1 MKIAIIGAGGVGG
14 YLGAKLIKS
23 GQLDTTLIA
32 RGEHLR
38 AIEANGLTILDEDD
52 KFSISSRFITEDVEK
67 NAPYDF
73 VIFTTKA
80 YGLQDACKSIKKSI
94 NDNTILMVTANG
106 VGYKEKLKEF
116 FPNNPICESC
126 IYIFSNIQKP
136 GVIKK
141 YGGVFQLFIGSSEVP
156 KEKLQEIVNIYNNA
170 GLKTKISEQIT
181 LQCWRKYLF
190 ISSFATLTSYY
201 NVSIGEIVQ
210 KQEHELRDIL
220 NEIIS
225 IANKKDIH
233 LSHENLEQSVDQ
245 AKNNIPYDSTTSMQL
260 DFANGKKTEL
270 EALTGY
276 IVREGE
282 RLGVKVDTM
291 KKLYN
296 GLIEKVPA
304 QKH

>member
-23 GQLDTTLIA
+23 GQIDVTLIA
-32 RGEHLR
+32 RGAHLK
-38 AIEANGLTILDEDD
+38 AIEENGLTILDEDN
-52 KFSISSRFITEDVEK
+52 KFSISSSFVTEDIEK

-80 YGLQDACKSIKKSI
+80 YGLQDACQSIKKSI
-94 NDNTILMVTANG
+94 TSNTILMVTANG

-126 IYIFSNIQKP
+126 IYVLSNIQNP

-141 YGGVFQLFIGSSEVP
+141 YGGVFQLYIGSSEVP
-156 KEKLQEIVNIYNNA
+156 KEILQELYTIFNDA
-170 GLKTKISEQIT
+170 GLKTKISEQIE

-201 NVSIGEIVQ
+201 NVSIGEIV
-210 KQEHELRDIL
+210 KKHEHELRDIL
-220 NEIIS
+220 HEIIAL
-225 IANKKDIH
+225 ANKKNIH
-233 LSHENLEQSVDQ
+233 LTHENLEQAVEQ
-245 AKNNIPYDSTTSMQL
+245 AKSNIPYNSTTSMQL
-260 DFANGKKTEL
+260 DFANGKQTEV

-276 IVREGE
+276 IVSEGE
-282 RLGVKVDTM
+282 RLGVKVDNM
-291 KKLYN
+291 KNLYQE
-296 GLIEKVPA
+296 LLSKVTT
-304 QKH
+304 QKQ